1 MVKSVYDSPKI
12 SDKIEKHILT
22 ILVDNEPGVLARVV
36 GMFSGRGYN
45 IESLNVAEVSLN
57 EHLSRITVVTEG
69 TKDIINQIRSQ
80 LMRIVP
86 VHSVSDLTEE
96 GSSVEAEVA
105 LVLIDSDIENKKD
118 IYHVC
123 DLYRARKIENENN
136 SIIFEIAGTSERI
149 DNFINE
155 ISKIT
160 KTEIVRSGPVAL
172 SSKIKKEE
180 EQWEYIMTEMQ
191 ILI

>member
-1 MVKSVYDSPKI
+1 MNNKSVYDSPKN
-12 SDKIEKHILT
+12 SGKIERHILT

-45 IESLNVAEVSLN
+45 IESLNVAEVSTN

-69 TKDIINQIRSQ
+69 TIDVIDQIRSQ

-86 VHSVSDLTEE
+86 VHNVHDLTEE

-105 LVLIDSDIENKKD
+105 LVLIHSDNKKEVYRICD
-118 IYHVC
+118 I
-123 DLYRARKIENENN
+123 YRARKIENENN

-149 DNFINE
+149 DSFIND
-155 ISKIT
+155 ISKIG
-160 KTEIVRSGPVAL
+160 KIEIVRSGPVAL
-172 SSKIKKEE
+172 SGKIEAEE
-180 EQWEYIMTEMQ
+180 EKWEFIMIEMQ
-191 ILI
+191 I